1 MEQVNEELPNFSID
15 MDFNTRSR
23 NQQFTDD
30 GVKQFVEKQRNQK
43 TGRKTNLDWKKVLRF
58 LQHEPYS
65 EKRSLCE
72 LSPAE
77 LDNYLSHFLL
87 LEIRKPEGEEYE
99 PDSLTSYRIS
109 IDRFLREKGYRYSLI
124 ESREFSKHREVLKAK
139 RKELKA
145 KGKGRK
151 PNAANSLSKED
162 RTQLYKEGYLV
173 VRKPRDQNRVSYN
186 DRVRKGLIA
195 DFDRIRHSDQ
205 CQVVCRVELWYRSRV
220 KGILSHA
227 HPENHGRE
235 TQAFDH

>member
-1 MEQVNEELPNFSID
+1 MQRVVFHSVFPPWRARASFFPRQWLYVRANKLKGFSIKLQNMEQVNEELPNFSID

-43 TGRKTNLDWKKVLRF
+43 TGRKTNLYRKKVLRF

-151 PNAANSLSKED
+151 PNAADSLSKED
-162 RTQLYKEGYLV
+162 RTQLYKERYLV
-173 VRKPRDQNRVSYN
+173 VRKPRDQ
-186 DRVRKGLIA
+186 K
-195 DFDRIRHSDQ
+195 
-205 CQVVCRVELWYRSRV
+205 
-220 KGILSHA
+220 
-227 HPENHGRE
+227 
-235 TQAFDH
+235 